1 MLIDE
6 LNRKGEEK
14 QIFPITLDT
23 PLVTYETEGM
33 IFVGCL
39 ADYGEGIWL
48 LDPHLYNTETDTY
61 SPVKISFK
69 FNEGEEEIR
78 KAMNSDVIRHHARTA
93 NFNLGM
99 ISGVPFVFPTRIH

>member
-6 LNRKGEEK
+6 LNRKGEDN
-14 QIFPITLDT
+14 QVFPITLDS
-23 PLVTYETEGM
+23 PLAMYEAEGM

-39 ADYGEGIWL
+39 ADYGDGIWI

-69 FNEGEEEIR
+69 FTNGEDIH
-78 KAMNSDVIRHHARTA
+78 KVTNSDTIRHHAKTA

-99 ISGVPFVFPTRIH
+99 ISGIPFVFPTRIH

>member
-1 MLIDE
+1 MLIDA

-23 PLVTYETEGM
+23 PLVKYESDGM
-33 IFVGCL
+33 IFIGSLV
-39 ADYGEGIWL
+39 DYGDGLWL

-69 FNEGEEEIR
+69 FNDGEDIC
-78 KAMNSDVIRHHARTA
+78 KVMNSDDIRHYAKTA

>member
-6 LNRKGEEK
+6 LNRKGEEI

-23 PLVTYETEGM
+23 PLVKYETDGM
-33 IFVGCL
+33 IFVGVL
-39 ADYGEGIWL
+39 VDYGEGLWI
-48 LDPHLYNTETDTY
+48 LDPHLYSHETNSY

-69 FNEGEEEIR
+69 FSAGEEVRKVSNSDEIR
-78 KAMNSDVIRHHARTA
+78 NFVRTA

-99 ISGVPFVFPTRIH
+99 ISGIPLVFDTRIH